1 MTETLCAVDRCDR
14 PAGDAFVCRPCAA
27 DTLGQLVSVA
37 WLTDQL
43 AITLARLDRI
53 GAASETAT
61 PSTDGPSPLHYP
73 AVQALSTL
81 LHTLKPWS
89 LSVAERVGVNPP
101 DRDDPWTHARALATL
116 LDRARYMPDAGQ
128 LVDEVTYAVREARKV
143 IDRPPPLFYAGP
155 CECGRDLYCRADD
168 RGRPVATIIRCQACR
183 AQYDTTQRRAW
194 LLDLVEDRIATV
206 TEIARA
212 LPAVY
217 GHPIRLNT
225 LRVWITRGRLIP
237 RGWLHNGRVYPK
249 PQAERDRPLCR
260 IGDVLDLVGQ
270 QTAIPNGN

>member
-1 MTETLCAVDRCDR
+1 VTDNPCAVDRCDR

-27 DTLGQLVSVA
+27 ETLGDLVSVA
-37 WLTDQL
+37 WLVDQL
-43 AITLARLDRI
+43 GITLAKLDRI
-53 GAASETAT
+53 ASTNDANASGTE
-61 PSTDGPSPLHYP
+61 SPSPLHYP

-81 LHTLKPWS
+81 THTLKPWS
-89 LSVAERVGVNPP
+89 LSVAERFGIDPP
-101 DRDDPWTHARALATL
+101 VRDDPWTHARALAML
-116 LDRARYMPDAGQ
+116 MDRARFMPDAGQ
-128 LVDEVTYAVREARKV
+128 LVAEVRYAVREARKV

-168 RGRPVATIIRCQACR
+168 RGRPVAAVIRCQACR

-217 GHPIRLNT
+217 GQPIRLGT
-225 LRVWITRGRLIP
+225 LRVWITRGRLVP
-237 RGWLHNGRVYPK
+237 RAWLHNGRVYH
-249 PQAERDRPLCR
+249 QRQSERDRPLCR

-270 QTAIPNGN
+270 QTATQNGN